1 MRNITYIFTG
11 CLFVLFGMGLISCNE
26 QDYKLFD
33 SSRTGIYFTEDSVVY
48 SFGVT
53 KLEVTS
59 YEMKL
64 PVKIMGAPVKEVRS
78 FKVEA
83 VAAKTT
89 AEAGVHYTLPTELI
103 IEPDSVNGVLPVT
116 VLREHLGSDGYWQV
130 AFRLLSTDDFEPEAE
145 VGTVSIASFNNIVE
159 PPQWKDWSGKVVWP
173 NYKLGV
179 WDPVKWVKLM
189 EYFRAM
195 EQTAPATY
203 KGMVD
208 MYGPNLENVQ
218 YGWMD
223 EYNYAATK
231 YILIPMYDF
240 FAANP
245 ELLQSGKNDI
255 PKPY

>member
-1 MRNITYIFTG
+1 MACY
-11 CLFVLFGMGLISCNE
+11 
-26 QDYKLFD
+26 
-33 SSRTGIYFTEDSVVY
+33 
-48 SFGVT
+48 
-53 KLEVTS
+53 
-59 YEMKL
+59 
-64 PVKIMGAPVKEVRS
+64 
-78 FKVEA
+78 
-83 VAAKTT
+83 
-89 AEAGVHYTLPTELI
+89 
-103 IEPDSVNGVLPVT
+103 
-116 VLREHLGSDGYWQV
+116 RERYWQV

-145 VGTVSIASFNNIVE
+145 VATVSIASFNNIVE

-179 WDPVKWVKLM
+179 WDPVKWVKFM

-231 YILIPMYDF
+231 YILTPMYDF

>member
-1 MRNITYIFTG
+1 MRKIDDEIQALLLEHRGDIRSILKDNHRLDLLYA
-11 CLFVLFGMGLISCNE
+11 L
-26 QDYKLFD
+26 
-33 SSRTGIYFTEDSVVY
+33 SSQRELL
-48 SFGVT
+48 
-53 KLEVTS
+53 LEW
-59 YEMKL
+59 Y
-64 PVKIMGAPVKEVRS
+64 
-78 FKVEA
+78 
-83 VAAKTT
+83 
-89 AEAGVHYTLPTELI
+89 
-103 IEPDSVNGVLPVT
+103 
-116 VLREHLGSDGYWQV
+116 
-130 AFRLLSTDDFEPEAE
+130 DFEPEAE

-179 WDPVKWVKLM
+179 WDPVKWVKFM

-231 YILIPMYDF
+231 YLSLIH
-240 FAANP
+240 
-245 ELLQSGKNDI
+245 I
-255 PKPY
+255 

>member
-1 MRNITYIFTG
+1 MRKITYIFIG
-11 CLFVLFGMGLISCNE
+11 GLFVLFCVGLISCSE
-26 QDYKLFD
+26 QGYKLFD
-33 SSRTGIYFTEDSVVY
+33 SSRTGIYFTEDSVVH
-48 SFGVT
+48 SFGVM

-64 PVKIMGAPVKEVRS
+64 PVKIMGAPAKENRS
-78 FKVEA
+78 FKVEV

-89 AEAGVHYTLPTELI
+89 AEAGVHYTLPTELVVKA
-103 IEPDSVNGVLPVT
+103 DSVNGVLPVT
-116 VLREHLGSDGYWQV
+116 VLRENLGSDGHWQV
-130 AFRLLSTDDFEPEAE
+130 AFRLLSTEDFEPEGE
-145 VGTVSIASFNNIVE
+145 VEIMSIASFNNIVE
-159 PPQWKDWSGKVVWP
+159 PPQWKDYWGDITWP
-173 NYKLGV
+173 DYKLGV
-179 WDPVKWVKLM
+179 WDPVKWVKFM

-195 EQTAPATY
+195 EETAPATY

-231 YILIPMYDF
+231 YILTPMYDF